1 MVVAIKMECITKFQD
16 IEFIIKNTR
25 IMTDRWQ
32 KYRGKLKNEFQNMIK
47 YKEYKKWK
55 RIKE

>member
-1 MVVAIKMECITKFQD
+1 
-16 IEFIIKNTR
+16 
-25 IMTDRWQ
+25 MTDRWQ